1 MSHTRSSPRSTRPKP
16 ANPAPGVSLSSDH
29 IAEAQQKSTDN
40 GATLDL
46 SYKNIR
52 QIDEEV
58 VQELVALEL
67 PSSNEDAFGPV
78 ARCVLFDS
86 TYELL
91 AYTSYRLA
99 LGSNRL
105 SALPAAFSLLT
116 HVRYLNLKGN
126 AFTSIPDPVRFALA
140 RPLQAS

>member
-16 ANPAPGVSLSSDH
+16 ANASLGVPFSSEH

-46 SYKNIR
+46 SYKNIG

-58 VQELVALEL
+58 AQELVALGQSNSKDDT
-67 PSSNEDAFGPV
+67 SSTV
-78 ARCVLFDS
+78 SRCVPLNS
-86 TYELL
+86 TLYVVSVQ
-91 AYTSYRLA
+91 TSYRLA
-99 LGSNRL
+99 LGFNRL
-105 SALPAAFSLLT
+105 TALPAAFALLT

-126 AFTSIPDPVRFALA
+126 AFTSLPDPVRLVLNIC
-140 RPLQAS
+140 P